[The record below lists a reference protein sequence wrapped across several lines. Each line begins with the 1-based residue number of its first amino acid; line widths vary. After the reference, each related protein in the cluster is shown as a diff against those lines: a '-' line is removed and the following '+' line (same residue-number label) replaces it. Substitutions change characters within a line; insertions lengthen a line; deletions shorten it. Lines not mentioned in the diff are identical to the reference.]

1 MALRSCDICSSASPC
16 PHPRL
21 AAGASRVSTCLA
33 ASTRYAQQAGDPPLS
48 LASVQPNRSPAPTAR
63 QQRLSAVAIA
73 AATQVPKELRD
84 EAELQA
90 TLKAFLQDRQPLTL
104 ELVDRLEALRSAL
117 ELSEWFRTHEI
128 VGSSLL
134 ITYDMATPAHAPPAV
149 WMIDFANVSE
159 VDASVTLTHRTPWEK
174 GNREEGYLLGL
185 DNLIDSFRGLQF
197 AGQAPG

>member
-1 MALRSCDICSSASPC
+1 M
-16 PHPRL
+16 
-21 AAGASRVSTCLA
+21 
-33 ASTRYAQQAGDPPLS
+33 
-48 LASVQPNRSPAPTAR
+48 
-63 QQRLSAVAIA
+63 
-73 AATQVPKELRD
+73 PKELRD